1 MGFEDLERDQAA
13 EGSGVL
19 EVELN
24 GDATMD
30 WNGTETR
37 VEVERCHTLHLNIKE
52 LWRGHNY
59 FGADLKQTVLCVM

>member
-37 VEVERCHTLHLNIKE
+37 VEVERCHTLHL
-52 LWRGHNY
+52 
-59 FGADLKQTVLCVM
+59 